1 MATITAQLLIGEA
14 HTWHGG
20 IMNATTINLYENSRP
35 AWVYEPAD
43 RKEENIYW
51 VPTVENMLE
60 DGLLLV
66 AVHIWRNDD
75 IIRTLKATVGNDNLK
90 QLELYNL
97 PKEDRD
103 ILYEKCRVL
112 SNGGKVILSVF
123 SGSTLLGQAGIM
135 ERYQVEH
142 EICLPQTSRQQNY
155 IWYACYGSN
164 LCKERFLW
172 YIRGGGP
179 KNNQGCQDKT
189 LPVVDR
195 PYTIHH
201 ELYFANQSRTWGNGG
216 VAFLKLEKDE
226 KIETLG
232 RAYLITAEQF
242 EDVKKQEG
250 ASSNWYGHVLELGEM
265 AGIPIKTLTRVPEN
279 TGQYVPNTPSLE
291 YLDML
296 RRGLWETYPSMTVEE
311 ISRYLDNILYTS

>member
-1 MATITAQLLIGEA
+1 MATITAQLLVGEA

-20 IMNATTINLYENSRP
+20 IMNTATVNLYENSRP
-35 AWVYEPAD
+35 AWVYEPVD

-60 DGLLLV
+60 DGLLLT
-66 AVHIWRNDD
+66 AVHIWRDDD
-75 IIRTLKATVGNDNLK
+75 IIRTLKAATGNDSLK

-97 PKEDRD
+97 SKEDRD
-103 ILYEKCRVL
+103 ILYEKCKAL
-112 SNGGKVILSVF
+112 NNCGKVILSVF
-123 SGSTLLGQAGIM
+123 NGSTLLGQAATL

-142 EICLPQTSRQQNY
+142 EICLPQAFRQQNY
-155 IWYACYGSN
+155 VWYACYGSN
-164 LCKERFLW
+164 LCRERFLW
-172 YIRGGGP
+172 YIQGGGP
-179 KNNQGCQDKT
+179 KNNPGCKDKT

-216 VAFLKLEKDE
+216 VAFLKLERDE
-226 KIETLG
+226 DIKTLG

-242 EDVKKQEG
+242 EEIKKQEG
-250 ASSNWYGHVLELGEM
+250 PSSNWYGYVLELGEM
-265 AGIPIKTLTRVPEN
+265 AGIPVKTLTRIPEKSGHYSTN
-279 TGQYVPNTPSLE
+279 HPSVE

-296 RRGLWETYPSMTVEE
+296 RRGLRETYPSMTVEE
-311 ISRYLDNILYTS
+311 ISRYLDNILYKS